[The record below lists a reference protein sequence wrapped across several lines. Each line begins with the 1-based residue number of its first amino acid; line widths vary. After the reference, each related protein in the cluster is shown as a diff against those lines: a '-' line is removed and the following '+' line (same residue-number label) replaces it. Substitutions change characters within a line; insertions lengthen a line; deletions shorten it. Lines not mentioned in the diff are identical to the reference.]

1 MSSPNRGN
9 VTIVGG
15 GPAIG
20 NINVDLHEAFKDIRR
35 TDFAAGRSIN
45 LALSYRGIQSL
56 KRAGLDE
63 KIKSLGIAMHSRM
76 IHPLNNPC
84 YEIPYGRKGQYLLS
98 IDRLKLNQD
107 LLTGKLL
114 FMVLQCSKCMT
125 IKLTSNASNP
135 VVTNWVYRLPVII
148 KNSGP
153 NILLVLNREN
163 GGNVDETS
171 QVLFGCDG
179 AYSAV
184 RRQLQR
190 GLFDYAQ
197 VYIPH
202 GYKELCIPP
211 TRDGEYAMPP
221 NHLHIWPRHTFM
233 LIALP
238 NQDKSFTCTLFMPI
252 TKFEKLK
259 TGDEVLDLFMR
270 VFPDS
275 VPLIGEEFLK
285 KDFFNLPPLPIITV
299 KCSPYHYKNKVALL
313 GDAAHS
319 MTPFFGQ
326 GLNSG
331 LEDTLLFDELMEK
344 YECDFDKVLPMYS
357 EIRCPDGHAISDL
370 SHKNYIEMRD
380 SVTSLWFLFR
390 KKVDSI
396 LHFIFPSL
404 IVPKY
409 SMVAFTRTRYSKVI
423 TDSEKNTK
431 IINVSLI
438 GSFAVLV
445 GFAISAYWRTQK
457 RESII
462 PEIFFT
468 AWQCL
473 SSTTAHFR
481 NVFL

>member
-1 MSSPNRGN
+1 MSSQNRGN

-15 GPAIG
+15 GPVGALQACLLSHRG
-20 NINVDLHEAFKDIRR
+20 YHVDLHEARKDIRR
-35 TDFAAGRSIN
+35 TDFVAGRSIN

-76 IHPLNNPC
+76 IHPLNKPC
-84 YEIPYGRKGQYLLS
+84 YKIPYGRKGQYLLS

-107 LLTGKLL
+107 LLTAAEKMDNIDLHFSSKLVSCDVDTATAT
-114 FMVLQCSKCMT
+114 FKT
-125 IKLTSNASNP
+125 ENE
-135 VVTNWVYRLPVII
+135 
-148 KNSGP
+148 G
-153 NILLVLNREN
+153 NI
-163 GGNVDETS
+163 DKTS

-211 TRDGEYAMPP
+211 TCDGEYAMPP

-238 NQDKSFTCTLFMPI
+238 NLDKSFTCTLFMPI
-252 TKFEKLK
+252 TKFETLK
-259 TGDEVLDLFMR
+259 TGDDVMDLFMR

-344 YECDFDKVLPMYS
+344 YDCDFDKVLPMYS

-380 SVTSLWFLFR
+380 SVTSFWFLFR
-390 KKVDSI
+390 KKVDTI
-396 LHFIFPSL
+396 LHFLFPSL

-445 GFAISAYWRTQK
+445 GFVISAYWRTQK
-457 RESII
+457 GESII

-468 AWQCL
+468 AWRSL
-473 SSTTAHFR
+473 SSTTACFR
-481 NVFL
+481 NNFL